1 MYNKLIIIILILVF
15 QIDFGLSQFTPPD
28 LKFDGIKAN
37 WKYLSVDKNF
47 IPVDTVPTG
56 TKYSNH
62 LPVAA
67 KIYGDDI
74 YLFESTSTISP
85 FPGEDGSL
93 MHKLDYRTGE
103 LKWINYNNG
112 YSGLFNRELYN
123 RYTGYM
129 DVLENG
135 DVEIMGNRDVD
146 YDKDKHVTL
155 FNSTPVRKIIDG
167 KTGDIKEEI
176 YGKDTT
182 KRAELYTGQG
192 GKFMKNSKGENLYV
206 SVKVYMQDSVL
217 KEKIYFWKIKEN
229 FDLEAQPFD
238 SVFHDTGIKR
248 EIPISFYPLSIPLNK
263 DTLLLVFGNTDPNDN
278 NFPITELKYYYVN
291 ISDLDNIRIEKIV
304 DVTEDLLYP
313 AEVWGNQIY
322 IINSGEN
329 VFLTQ
334 RVWDKTISKSYSW
347 FTWRDKYGNLKARVD
362 PLFADGIYYR
372 YFDIIGIKDDILY
385 MDIRVDDPYN
395 QIFDILKIEPGHNK
409 VQKLKRW
416 EVLESDSLLIFT
428 PDFIFLPEN
437 KLFVSLWIEKSFVI
451 GNFHTALTYTYYY
464 NFNLSDFGIT
474 FSSNYE
480 NIIENRI
487 SIYPNPS
494 SNTISLSCEDNPAG
508 YIEIIDRLG
517 RVMYKEK
524 STGCEEK
531 SIDISGFSQGLYF
544 VRMIDE
550 SGRVMGKG
558 KFVKE

>member
-1 MYNKLIIIILILVF
+1 MTIITLLIFF
-15 QIDFGLSQFTPPD
+15 QFYFGLSQYTPPD
-28 LKFDGIKAN
+28 LKFDGIKEN

-74 YLFESTSTISP
+74 YLLESTSTISP
-85 FPGEDGSL
+85 YPGEDGSL
-93 MHKLDYRTGE
+93 LHKLDYRTGE

-112 YSGLFNRELYN
+112 YAGLQNRELYN

-135 DVEIMGNRDVD
+135 DIEIMGHRDVE
-146 YDKDKHVTL
+146 YDKDKHVIL
-155 FNSTPVRKIIDG
+155 FYSTPVRKIIDG
-167 KTGDIKEEI
+167 KTGIIKKEN

-182 KRAELYTGQG
+182 RRGELITGLG
-192 GKFMKNSKGENLYV
+192 GKFIKNSKGENLYV
-206 SVKVYMQDSVL
+206 SVNKYMQDSVL

-238 SVFHDTGIKR
+238 SVFHDTGVKR
-248 EIPISFYPLSIPLNK
+248 KFPISFYPLSIPLNK
-263 DTLLLVFGNTDPNDN
+263 DTLLLVFGNTDPDDE

-291 ISDLDNIRIEKIV
+291 ISTLDDIRIEKIV
-304 DVTEDLLYP
+304 DVTDDLLYP

-322 IINSGEN
+322 IINYGDN

-334 RVWDKTISKSYSW
+334 RVWDETIEKSYSW
-347 FTWRDKYGNLKARVD
+347 FTWRDKHGNLKARVD

-372 YFDIIGIKDDILY
+372 YFDIIGIKDDVLY

-395 QIFDILKIEPGHNK
+395 QIFDILKIEPGNNK

-428 PDFIFLPEN
+428 YNFKFLPDD
-437 KLFVSLWIEKSFVI
+437 KLFVGLWIEKAFDI
-451 GNFHTALTYTYYY
+451 GNFHTDLIYTCYY

-474 FSSNYE
+474 FSSNDE
-480 NIIENRI
+480 NIKENRI
-487 SIYPNPS
+487 SIFPNPAS
-494 SNTISLSCEDNPAG
+494 STISINCDINNTSQ
-508 YIEIIDRLG
+508 IEIIDRLG
-517 RVMYKEK
+517 RVIYRDK
-524 STGCEEK
+524 SRECEEL
-531 SIDISGFSQGLYF
+531 SIDISGYIPGLYF
-544 VRMIDE
+544 VRLIDD
-550 SGRVMGKG
+550 SGKVIGRG

>member
-1 MYNKLIIIILILVF
+1 MTFITLLIFVQFYLV
-15 QIDFGLSQFTPPD
+15 LSQYIPPD
-28 LKFDGIKAN
+28 LKFDGIKEN
-37 WKYLSVDKNF
+37 WKYLSADKNF
-47 IPVDTVPTG
+47 KPVDTVPTG

-85 FPGEDGSL
+85 YPGDDGSL
-93 MHKLDYRTGE
+93 LHKLDYRTGE

-112 YSGLFNRELYN
+112 YSGLLNREHYD
-123 RYTGYM
+123 RYSGYM

-146 YDKDKHVTL
+146 YDKDKQVFL
-155 FNSTPVRKIIDG
+155 FVSTPVRKIIDG
-167 KTGDIKEEI
+167 KTGDLKDEA

-182 KRAELYTGQG
+182 KRPELYLGQG
-192 GKFMKNSKGENLYV
+192 GKFLKNSRGENLYV

-217 KEKIYFWKIKEN
+217 KEKIYFWRIKEN
-229 FDLEAQPFD
+229 FDLEVQPFD

-248 EIPISFYPLSIPLNK
+248 KIPISFYPLSIPLNK
-263 DTLLLVFGNTDPNDN
+263 DTLLLVFGNTDPNDE

-291 ISDLDNIRIEKIV
+291 ISNLDDIRIEKIV
-304 DVTEDLLYP
+304 DVTGDLLYP

-322 IINSGEN
+322 IINYEDN

-334 RVWDKTISKSYSW
+334 RVWDDNIGKSYSW
-347 FTWRDKYGNLKARVD
+347 FTWRDKDGNLKARVD

-372 YFDIIGIKDDILY
+372 YFDIIGIKDDVLY

-395 QIFDILKIEPGHNK
+395 QIFDILKIEPGNNK

-428 PDFIFLPEN
+428 PDFIFLPDN
-437 KLFVSLWIEKSFVI
+437 KLFVSLWIEKSFDI
-451 GNFHTALTYTYYY
+451 GNFHTALIYTYYY

-474 FSSNYE
+474 FSSNDE
-480 NIIENRI
+480 ITKKNGI

-494 SNTISLSCEDNPAG
+494 SSTISINCDIYNTSQ
-508 YIEIIDRLG
+508 IEIMDRLG
-517 RVMYKEK
+517 RVVYKDKTSE
-524 STGCEEK
+524 CEEK
-531 SIDISGFSQGLYF
+531 SIDISGYAPGLYF
-544 VRMIDE
+544 VRLIGD
-550 SGRVMGKG
+550 SGKVTGRG